1 MSESPA
7 ADRILPGKSR
17 WLRQCSS
24 VHCSIALSLGG
35 VLIKLGVKRSL
46 RSSIKS
52 SLKRSIDILCAL
64 ILLLL
69 GLPALLLAMIVIR
82 LSSPGPVLFR
92 QQRMGREFEPFEILK
107 LRTMAH
113 AEAGLAYTLGP
124 DPRITPFGKWLRR
137 TKLDELPQLWNV
149 LRGDMSL
156 VGPRPVLPELA
167 SEFYMHYR
175 LLLRDRP
182 GLTDPASIKYSQE
195 ARLLAG
201 ARDPMLYFKSVV
213 TPDKIQISLDYMD
226 RANLWTDAA
235 TMAMTALVC
244 CVPSLS
250 RLYGRV
256 PSLSSAIVT
265 SQDWP
270 SPFLSDPALATTS
283 SVYATQYAPELIH
296 ANASPENASHNGA
309 IANQRDHPGD
319 LPRARIREKQ
329 PLPWKTGHIP
339 SSEPESTP
347 REAAG
352 RALRL

>member
-1 MSESPA
+1 
-7 ADRILPGKSR
+7 
-17 WLRQCSS
+17 
-24 VHCSIALSLGG
+24 
-35 VLIKLGVKRSL
+35 LIKRSV
-46 RSSIKS
+46 
-52 SLKRSIDILCAL
+52 DILCAA

-167 SEFYMHYR
+167 SEFYPHYR

-201 ARDPMLYFKSVV
+201 APDPMHYFKTVV
-213 TPDKIQISLDYMD
+213 TPDKIRISLEYMD
-226 RANLWTDAA
+226 RANLLTDAT

-244 CVPSLS
+244 CFPSLS
-250 RLYGRV
+250 RFYGQV
-256 PSLSSAIVT
+256 PSQRSAIMT

-270 SPFLSDPALATTS
+270 SPFSSDPAHATAT
-283 SVYATQYAPELIH
+283 VYTTDYSPDPIH
-296 ANASPENASHNGA
+296 GNALPVNASHDGG
-309 IANQRDHPGD
+309 IANPRNHPSD
-319 LPRARIREKQ
+319 AHRTRIREKQ
-329 PLPWKTGHIP
+329 PLPWKPGHIL

-347 REAAG
+347 QEVAG
-352 RALRL
+352 RGLRL